1 MIRRIETLA
10 DEVRASGQKRNVVV
24 AAADDADTLMTARDA
39 WARGIADMTLVG
51 PTEGIQRLAK
61 EAGVDLAPF
70 RIVDAQGDE
79 ACIRESIRL
88 VREGTCEIV
97 MKGRVRTADL
107 MSEILRRSNGL
118 RTERIVSH
126 IGAFTAPG
134 EDRVM
139 IITDAGINIAPD
151 LSRKR
156 DIILNAVDVMH
167 ALGIVCPKVAV
178 LSFIERSD
186 STQIIHPGIKQATE
200 DAENLTELCK
210 QGQIPGC
217 VVEGPLALD
226 NAISPYAAARKNIQS
241 EVSGC
246 ADILVAHDINMGN
259 AIYKA
264 LQCWSKVVFASVV
277 VGSRTPV
284 VVPSRA
290 DSKASKLQSIALTVL
305 LMGRGAAK

>member
-10 DEVRASGQKRNVVV
+10 DEVRAMGQRRNVVV
-24 AAADDADTLMTARDA
+24 AAADDADTLLTAQDA
-39 WARGIADMTLVG
+39 WQRGIADMTLVG
-51 PTEGIQRLAK
+51 PTADIRRLAR
-61 EAGVDLAPF
+61 ETGVDLAPF

-97 MKGRVRTADL
+97 MKGRIRTADL
-107 MSEILRRSNGL
+107 MGELLRRSNGL

-134 EDRVM
+134 EERVM

-167 ALGIVCPKVAV
+167 TLGIACPKVAV
-178 LSFIERSD
+178 LSFIERAD
-186 STQIIHPGIKQATE
+186 NVVIHPGIKQATE
-200 DAENLTELCK
+200 DAENLTLLCK

-226 NAISPYAAARKNIQS
+226 NAI
-241 EVSGC
+241 
-246 ADILVAHDINMGN
+246 
-259 AIYKA
+259 
-264 LQCWSKVVFASVV
+264 
-277 VGSRTPV
+277 
-284 VVPSRA
+284 
-290 DSKASKLQSIALTVL
+290 
-305 LMGRGAAK
+305 